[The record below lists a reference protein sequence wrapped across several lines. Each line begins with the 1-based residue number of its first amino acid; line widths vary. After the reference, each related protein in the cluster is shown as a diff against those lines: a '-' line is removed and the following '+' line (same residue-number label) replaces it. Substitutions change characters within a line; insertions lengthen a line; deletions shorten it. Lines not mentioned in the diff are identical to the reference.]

1 MPKTR
6 KGSPIELYE
15 SHFAVTLRSLM
26 DERKTTQK
34 QLAEYVGIRPQ
45 TISLYCSGGTQP
57 TIDSLCKIAEF
68 FNVTTDYLITGKILE
83 DIPISQALGFSENT
97 VECLKLVNN
106 GYFEDSPYMLAL
118 LDALLADKDFYTA
131 LEKSAHWKA
140 TALGD
145 EDDSTAEFHE
155 WKSAKTLE
163 DYFLD
168 FFSRNLK
175 GV

>member
-15 SHFAVTLRSLM
+15 SHFAKTLRNLM
-26 DERKTTQK
+26 DEKKATQK
-34 QLAEYVGIRPQ
+34 ELAQYVGIRPQ
-45 TISLYCSGGTQP
+45 TISLYCSGETQP
-57 TIDSLCKIAEF
+57 TIDNLCKIAEF

-83 DIPISQALGFSENT
+83 DIPISQALGLSENA

-106 GYFEDSPYMLAL
+106 GYFEDSPQMLPM
-118 LDALLADKDFYTA
+118 LDALLCDKDFYTA
-131 LEKSAHWKA
+131 FERAAYWKA
-140 TALGD
+140 NADAD
-145 EDDSTAEFHE
+145 EESKAEFYE
-155 WKSAKTLE
+155 WKACKALE

-168 FFSRNLK
+168 FLSCKLK